1 MDYDIL
7 ILGGGIFGCAIAYE
21 LSKYSLNIA
30 VIEKEYDVATDI
42 ELINNSIVYDGVE
55 CEDNLMSILEM
66 EGNKLIG
73 SIANKFNVSYEKINT
88 LFLAH
93 NEDQVDKIQKMYERA
108 IDRGLTNIELL
119 NTKQMK
125 EVEPNLK
132 GEPLKGIYSKNT
144 AVIAPYDFA
153 IALSE
158 VAFDNGVNFRFS
170 ETVLEISKIT
180 KGFQITT
187 NKNKFKCKIVI
198 NTILEK
204 NYNIDEILE
213 KKKSDIRRK
222 KLNYFTVERDIK
234 NSQSNIIINYENVD
248 EKTMVIPTGQ
258 NIIGAVISKDDKDLI
273 QTKEQVK
280 KIVKGIQNKFIS
292 SFYTNKFYNDNVFID
307 DSLIHQG
314 YIRISGKNYAD
325 VTLTPAISRIV
336 CETVVSNVNCRLKKN
351 FIDKRREHYRFREL
365 SKEERQ
371 EVIKVDNRY
380 GKIVCVCSQVS
391 EGEIIDA
398 IRRPLGA
405 RTVEG
410 VKRRTGAILGS
421 CKGSTCYNKVVTI
434 LAREMNRKMTEI
446 VKDSKDS
453 NILIG
458 RIKEFNEV

>member
-42 ELINNSIVYDGVE
+42 ELINNSIVYDGLE
-55 CEDNLMSILEM
+55 CEDDLMSILEM

-73 SIANKFNVSYEKINT
+73 DIANKFNVSFQKINT

-93 NEDQVDKIQKMYERA
+93 NEEVEAKIQKMYERA
-108 IDRGLTNIELL
+108 IDRGLTGVELL
-119 NTKQMK
+119 STKQIK
-125 EVEPNLK
+125 EIEPNLK
-132 GEPLKGIYSKNT
+132 GEPLKAIYSKNT

-170 ETVLEISKIT
+170 EKVSEITKIS

-187 NKNKFKCKIVI
+187 NKNRFKCKIVI

-204 NYNIDEILE
+204 NYNIDEMLE
-213 KKKSDIRRK
+213 KKKGDVRRR

-234 NSQSNIIINYENVD
+234 NSQSNIIINYENLD

-258 NIIGAVISKDDKDLI
+258 NIIGAVVSPKDKDLME
-273 QTKEQVK
+273 TKDQAK
-280 KIVKGIQNKFIS
+280 RIIRGIQNKFIS
-292 SFYTNKFYNDNVFID
+292 SFYSTKFFNDNVFID
-307 DSLIHQG
+307 DSLIHEG
-314 YIRISGKNYAD
+314 YIRISGKNYGD

-336 CETVVSNVNCRLKKN
+336 CETVVSNLNCTPKKN

-365 SKEERQ
+365 SNEERQ

-453 NILIG
+453 NIVVG
-458 RIKEFNEV
+458 RIKEFDEV

>member
-7 ILGGGIFGCAIAYE
+7 ILGGGIFGCSIAYE

-42 ELINNSIVYDGVE
+42 ELINNSIVYDGIE
-55 CEDNLMSILEM
+55 CDDNLMAILEM

-73 SIANKFNVSYEKINT
+73 DIANKFKVPFEKINT

-93 NEDQVDKIQKMYERA
+93 NEEEVKRIQTMYERA
-108 IDRGLTNIELL
+108 VDRGITNIELL
-119 NTKQMK
+119 NTKQIK
-125 EVEPNLK
+125 KIEPNLK

-144 AVIAPYDFA
+144 GVIAPYDFT

-170 ETVLEISKIT
+170 EKVLEISKIS
-180 KGFQITT
+180 KGYQITT
-187 NKNKFKCKIVI
+187 SKNKFKCKIVI

-204 NYNIDEILE
+204 NYNIDENLE
-213 KKKSDIRRK
+213 KIKGDVKTK
-222 KLNYFTVERDIK
+222 KLEYFTVERDIK
-234 NSQSNIIINYENVD
+234 NSQSNIIINYENED
-248 EKTMVIPTGQ
+248 EKTLVIPTGQ
-258 NIIGAVISKDDKDLI
+258 NIIGAAISQNGKDLI

-292 SFYTNKFYNDNVFID
+292 SFYSNKFYNDNVFID
-307 DSLIHQG
+307 DSLIHKG
-314 YIRISGKNYAD
+314 YIRITGKNYGD
-325 VTLTPAISRIV
+325 VTLTPAISKIV
-336 CETVVSNVNCRLKKN
+336 CETVVSNVNCSLKKN

-365 SKEERQ
+365 SYEEKQ

-446 VKDSKDS
+446 VKDSKNS
-453 NILIG
+453 NILVG
-458 RIKEFNEV
+458 RIKEFDEV